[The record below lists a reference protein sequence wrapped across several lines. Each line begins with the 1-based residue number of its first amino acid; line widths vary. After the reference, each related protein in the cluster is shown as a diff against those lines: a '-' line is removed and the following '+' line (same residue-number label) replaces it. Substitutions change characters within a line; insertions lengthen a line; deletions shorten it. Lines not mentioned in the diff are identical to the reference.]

1 MLQATQRREQSWLQ
15 HRGLST
21 LLRRWRRCR
30 ARLGGGDGR
39 TDAPYAFL
47 NFSVGRPIRTLLLQC
62 GGRNFHQTR
71 KMGKSKLKGQLPC
84 HRLLPKNAHEYS
96 DFDPESLF
104 DPAPSSSEDERS
116 DAGFSE
122 SEDEDANAG
131 REHYVDVGKSK
142 LRKQET
148 KPLGKQYAGKGVSR
162 DELENSDSDD
172 PFAKGFNEDDSEEDS
187 EDGSVAG
194 DEEADF
200 SEGLNALIDGDAG
213 SDEDDGEDEE
223 DEEMDSEDVDM
234 DGEEDVEDEDEDVQD
249 ESEEEESGDDDDKS
263 GAAAVRDLMKDAK
276 SMTSTLAAGAQSDAA
291 KGEAVKMQRKT
302 FDTLLNTRIRL
313 QKALISTN
321 SMAVEQ
327 HQEATA
333 PDASVSAAEAAALTL
348 LNNLTD
354 LRISLEES
362 RTGEKRKRTTFD
374 ASTSSSHIWSSIKGT
389 EKEAV
394 PHRKAV
400 LERWSNKTKATT
412 VTNNKARLNASA
424 QQTLTEVLDS
434 QLTSSHLVTRTQ
446 TPRSCAP
453 LQSAHKGAQPDAA
466 IYDDADFYGLLL
478 KELLEQRSA
487 DVNANGTSEFVVQAP
502 WQVARE
508 AKTKKVVD
516 TKASKGRRLRYTV
529 QEKLQNFMAPE
540 ERGEWGERQRDE
552 LFGSLFGKRLRLG
565 EEDLESE
572 SEIEADAEESGL
584 MLFRS

>member
-1 MLQATQRREQSWLQ
+1 
-15 HRGLST
+15 
-21 LLRRWRRCR
+21 
-30 ARLGGGDGR
+30 
-39 TDAPYAFL
+39 
-47 NFSVGRPIRTLLLQC
+47 
-62 GGRNFHQTR
+62 
-71 KMGKSKLKGQLPC
+71 MGKSKL
-84 HRLLPKNAHEYS
+84 S
-96 DFDPESLF
+96 DFDPESLL

-116 DAGFSE
+116 DAGPSE
-122 SEDEDANAG
+122 SEAEEEANAG
-131 REHYVDVGKSK
+131 REHYVAVGKSK
-142 LRKQET
+142 LRQQDME
-148 KPLGKQYAGKGVSR
+148 PLGKQYAGHGVSR
-162 DELENSDSDD
+162 DELDNSDSDSDD
-172 PFAKGFNEDDSEEDS
+172 PFARGFDDGDSKEDS
-187 EDGSVAG
+187 EDGGEDGA
-194 DEEADF
+194 DEADF
-200 SEGLNALIDGDAG
+200 SEGLNALIDGDSG
-213 SDEDDGEDEE
+213 SDDDEDEE
-223 DEEMDSEDVDM
+223 ENEDVDSEDVDM
-234 DGEEDVEDEDEDVQD
+234 DGEQ
-249 ESEEEESGDDDDKS
+249 DDDDDDDDDESSDDTQS

-276 SMTSTLAAGAQSDAA
+276 SMTSTLAASAQSDVA
-291 KGEAVKMQRKT
+291 KGAAVKTQRKT

-321 SMAVEQ
+321 SMAAKQ
-327 HQEATA
+327 HTEASG

-374 ASTSSSHIWSSIKGT
+374 ANTPSSDIWTSIKST
-389 EKEAV
+389 ERAAM
-394 PHRKAV
+394 PQRKAV
-400 LERWSNKTKATT
+400 LERWSNKTKAAT
-412 VTNNKARLNASA
+412 VTNNKARLNASS
-424 QQTLTEVLDS
+424 QQTLTEVLGS
-434 QLTSSHLVTRTQ
+434 QLTSPHLVTRTQ

-487 DVNANGTSEFVVQAP
+487 GVNANGTSEFVVQAP

-552 LFGSLFGKRLRLG
+552 LFGSLFGNLLRLG
-565 EEDLESE
+565 ENVESE
-572 SEIEADAEESGL
+572 SEIEAEAEEAGL

>member
-1 MLQATQRREQSWLQ
+1 
-15 HRGLST
+15 
-21 LLRRWRRCR
+21 
-30 ARLGGGDGR
+30 
-39 TDAPYAFL
+39 
-47 NFSVGRPIRTLLLQC
+47 
-62 GGRNFHQTR
+62 
-71 KMGKSKLKGQLPC
+71 MGKSKL
-84 HRLLPKNAHEYS
+84 R
-96 DFDPESLF
+96 DFDPESLL

-116 DAGFSE
+116 DADFSDVE
-122 SEDEDANAG
+122 EDANAG
-131 REHYVDVGKSK
+131 REHYETVGKSK

-148 KPLGKQYAGKGVSR
+148 KPLGKQYAGKNVSR
-162 DELENSDSDD
+162 QDLENSDSDD
-172 PFAKGFNEDDSEEDS
+172 PFAQGFDDVDSEEDS
-187 EDGSVAG
+187 DDDSEGD
-194 DEEADF
+194 DEEGDF
-200 SEGLNALIDGDAG
+200 SEGLNAIIDGDVG
-213 SDEDDGEDEE
+213 SDEDEEDGDEE
-223 DEEMDSEDVDM
+223 NDSEDVDM
-234 DGEEDVEDEDEDVQD
+234 DGEEEDEDESEADDQGDSEDDD
-249 ESEEEESGDDDDKS
+249 ESADEAKS

-276 SMTSTLAAGAQSDAA
+276 SMTSTLAAGAQEDVA
-291 KGEAVKMQRKT
+291 KGQAVKTQRNT
-302 FDTLLNTRIRL
+302 FDTLLNSRIRL

-321 SMAVEQ
+321 SMAAEQ
-327 HQEATA
+327 HKEATA

-374 ASTSSSHIWSSIKGT
+374 ANTSSADIWSSIRST
-389 EKEAV
+389 EKAVV
-394 PHRKAV
+394 PHRKTV

-540 ERGEWGERQRDE
+540 DRGEWEERQRDE

-565 EEDLESE
+565 EDDVESGAE
-572 SEIEADAEESGL
+572 SEADAEEAGL

>member
-1 MLQATQRREQSWLQ
+1 
-15 HRGLST
+15 
-21 LLRRWRRCR
+21 
-30 ARLGGGDGR
+30 
-39 TDAPYAFL
+39 
-47 NFSVGRPIRTLLLQC
+47 
-62 GGRNFHQTR
+62 
-71 KMGKSKLKGQLPC
+71 MGKS
-84 HRLLPKNAHEYS
+84 RLR
-96 DFDPESLF
+96 DFDPESLL

-116 DAGFSE
+116 DAE
-122 SEDEDANAG
+122 SSDVEEDVNAG

-162 DELENSDSDD
+162 QDVENSDSDD
-172 PFAKGFNEDDSEEDS
+172 PFARGFDEEDS
-187 EDGSVAG
+187 EVDSEDESEADG
-194 DEEADF
+194 EEADF
-200 SEGLNALIDGDAG
+200 SEGLNALIDGEGG
-213 SDEDDGEDEE
+213 SDDDD

-234 DGEEDVEDEDEDVQD
+234 DGEEDGEEDDSEDDTAQDDSEDD
-249 ESEEEESGDDDDKS
+249 DESGDDTKP

-276 SMTSTLAAGAQSDAA
+276 SLTSTLAAGAQSDVA
-291 KGEAVKMQRKT
+291 KGEAVKTQRKT

-321 SMAVEQ
+321 SMAAEQ
-327 HQEATA
+327 HKEATA

-374 ASTSSSHIWSSIKGT
+374 ANTSSTDIWSSIRST
-389 EKEAV
+389 EKSAL

-424 QQTLTEVLDS
+424 QQTLTDVLDS
-434 QLTSSHLVTRTQ
+434 QLTSSHLITRTQ

-453 LQSAHKGAQPDAA
+453 LQSAHKAAQPDAA

-565 EEDLESE
+565 EEDVESE
-572 SEIEADAEESGL
+572 VESEGDAEEAGL
-584 MLFRS
+584 MLFRG

>member
-1 MLQATQRREQSWLQ
+1 
-15 HRGLST
+15 
-21 LLRRWRRCR
+21 
-30 ARLGGGDGR
+30 
-39 TDAPYAFL
+39 
-47 NFSVGRPIRTLLLQC
+47 
-62 GGRNFHQTR
+62 
-71 KMGKSKLKGQLPC
+71 
-84 HRLLPKNAHEYS
+84 
-96 DFDPESLF
+96 
-104 DPAPSSSEDERS
+104 
-116 DAGFSE
+116 
-122 SEDEDANAG
+122 
-131 REHYVDVGKSK
+131 
-142 LRKQET
+142 
-148 KPLGKQYAGKGVSR
+148 
-162 DELENSDSDD
+162 
-172 PFAKGFNEDDSEEDS
+172 
-187 EDGSVAG
+187 
-194 DEEADF
+194 
-200 SEGLNALIDGDAG
+200 
-213 SDEDDGEDEE
+213 
-223 DEEMDSEDVDM
+223 
-234 DGEEDVEDEDEDVQD
+234 
-249 ESEEEESGDDDDKS
+249 
-263 GAAAVRDLMKDAK
+263 
-276 SMTSTLAAGAQSDAA
+276 MTSTLAAGAQSDVA
-291 KGEAVKMQRKT
+291 KGEAVKTQRKT

-321 SMAVEQ
+321 SMAAEQ
-327 HQEATA
+327 HKEVTA

-348 LNNLTD
+348 LNNLAD

-374 ASTSSSHIWSSIKGT
+374 AATSSSHIWSSIQGT
-389 EKEAV
+389 EKAAV

-565 EEDLESE
+565 EEDVESE
-572 SEIEADAEESGL
+572 SEIEADAEEAGL
-584 MLFRS
+584 MLFRN

>member
-1 MLQATQRREQSWLQ
+1 MA
-15 HRGLST
+15 
-21 LLRRWRRCR
+21 
-30 ARLGGGDGR
+30 
-39 TDAPYAFL
+39 
-47 NFSVGRPIRTLLLQC
+47 
-62 GGRNFHQTR
+62 
-71 KMGKSKLKGQLPC
+71 KSKL
-84 HRLLPKNAHEYS
+84 R
-96 DFDPESLF
+96 DFDPESLL

-116 DAGFSE
+116 VAGFSE

-131 REHYVDVGKSK
+131 REHYVAVGKSK
-142 LRKQET
+142 LRKQEA

-172 PFAKGFNEDDSEEDS
+172 PFARGFHEEDSEEDS
-187 EDGSVAG
+187 EDASERDDG
-194 DEEADF
+194 EADF

-213 SDEDDGEDEE
+213 SDEDGVEDNDE
-223 DEEMDSEDVDM
+223 DEEMDTEDVDM
-234 DGEEDVEDEDEDVQD
+234 NGEDDDEGEEEEEEDEDEDQD
-249 ESEEEESGDDDDKS
+249 DVEDDEDKL

-276 SMTSTLAAGAQSDAA
+276 SMTSTLAAGAQSDVA
-291 KGEAVKMQRKT
+291 KGEAVKTQRKT

-321 SMAVEQ
+321 SMAAEQ
-327 HQEATA
+327 HKEATA

-374 ASTSSSHIWSSIKGT
+374 ASASSSDIWCSIKST
-389 EKEAV
+389 EKAAV

-487 DVNANGTSEFVVQAP
+487 DVNANGASEFVVQAP

-565 EEDLESE
+565 EEDVESE
-572 SEIEADAEESGL
+572 SEIEADAEEAGL
-584 MLFRS
+584 MLFRN

>member
-1 MLQATQRREQSWLQ
+1 
-15 HRGLST
+15 
-21 LLRRWRRCR
+21 
-30 ARLGGGDGR
+30 
-39 TDAPYAFL
+39 
-47 NFSVGRPIRTLLLQC
+47 
-62 GGRNFHQTR
+62 
-71 KMGKSKLKGQLPC
+71 MGKSKI
-84 HRLLPKNAHEYS
+84 R
-96 DFDPESLF
+96 DFDPESLL

-116 DAGFSE
+116 DADLSD
-122 SEDEDANAG
+122 EDDDANAG

-142 LRKQET
+142 LRKKEVV
-148 KPLGKQYAGKGVSR
+148 PLGKQYAGKGVSR
-162 DELENSDSDD
+162 QDLENSDSDD
-172 PFAKGFNEDDSEEDS
+172 PFAKGFDDVDSEEDS
-187 EDGSVAG
+187 ENESEEGSEGAS
-194 DEEADF
+194 EEADF
-200 SEGLNALIDGDAG
+200 SEGLNALIDGQGD
-213 SDEDDGEDEE
+213 SEEEEDDEEDDEDDD
-223 DEEMDSEDVDM
+223 EDVDM
-234 DGEEDVEDEDEDVQD
+234 DAAVD
-249 ESEEEESGDDDDKS
+249 SEEEDGDDSGDDATS
-263 GAAAVRDLMKDAK
+263 GAAVRDLMKDAK
-276 SMTSTLAAGAQSDAA
+276 SLTSTLAAGAQSDLA
-291 KGEAVKMQRKT
+291 KGQAVKTQRKT

-321 SMAVEQ
+321 SMLAEP
-327 HQEATA
+327 HKEATA

-374 ASTSSSHIWSSIKGT
+374 ADTSSADIWASIRGT
-389 EKEAV
+389 DKSAL

-434 QLTSSHLVTRTQ
+434 QLTSAHLVTRTQ

-565 EEDLESE
+565 EEDVESE
-572 SEIEADAEESGL
+572 AESEGAAEEAGL

>member
-1 MLQATQRREQSWLQ
+1 MA
-15 HRGLST
+15 
-21 LLRRWRRCR
+21 
-30 ARLGGGDGR
+30 
-39 TDAPYAFL
+39 
-47 NFSVGRPIRTLLLQC
+47 
-62 GGRNFHQTR
+62 
-71 KMGKSKLKGQLPC
+71 KSKI
-84 HRLLPKNAHEYS
+84 R
-96 DFDPESLF
+96 DFDPESLL

-116 DAGFSE
+116 DAESSE
-122 SEDEDANAG
+122 VEEDQNAG
-131 REHYVDVGKSK
+131 REHYETVGKSK
-142 LRKQET
+142 LRKPET
-148 KPLGKQYAGKGVSR
+148 KALGKQYAGKSVSR
-162 DELENSDSDD
+162 DDLENSDSDD
-172 PFAKGFNEDDSEEDS
+172 PFAKGFDEIDSEADS
-187 EDGSVAG
+187 EVESDDG
-194 DEEADF
+194 DEEEEF
-200 SEGLNALIDGDAG
+200 SEGLNALIDGEVD
-213 SDEDDGEDEE
+213 SDED
-223 DEEMDSEDVDM
+223 DSEDVDM
-234 DGEEDVEDEDEDVQD
+234 EGEEED
-249 ESEEEESGDDDDKS
+249 ESEEDGSDDGSDDDSESGDDSKS

-276 SMTSTLAAGAQSDAA
+276 SMTSTLAAGAESDVA
-291 KGEAVKMQRKT
+291 KGQAVKTQRKT

-321 SMAVEQ
+321 SMATEQ
-327 HQEATA
+327 HKEATA

-348 LNNLTD
+348 LNNLAD

-374 ASTSSSHIWSSIKGT
+374 ANTSSADIWSSIRSTDKV
-389 EKEAV
+389 AL

-412 VTNNKARLNASA
+412 VANNKARLNASA

-540 ERGEWGERQRDE
+540 DRGEWEERQRDE

-565 EEDLESE
+565 EDDVESE
-572 SEIEADAEESGL
+572 AESEGDAAEAGL

>member
-1 MLQATQRREQSWLQ
+1 M
-15 HRGLST
+15 
-21 LLRRWRRCR
+21 
-30 ARLGGGDGR
+30 
-39 TDAPYAFL
+39 
-47 NFSVGRPIRTLLLQC
+47 
-62 GGRNFHQTR
+62 
-71 KMGKSKLKGQLPC
+71 
-84 HRLLPKNAHEYS
+84 
-96 DFDPESLF
+96 
-104 DPAPSSSEDERS
+104 
-116 DAGFSE
+116 E
-122 SEDEDANAG
+122 SE
-131 REHYVDVGKSK
+131 HV
-142 LRKQET
+142 
-148 KPLGKQYAGKGVSR
+148 
-162 DELENSDSDD
+162 
-172 PFAKGFNEDDSEEDS
+172 
-187 EDGSVAG
+187 
-194 DEEADF
+194 
-200 SEGLNALIDGDAG
+200 GLNG
-213 SDEDDGEDEE
+213 EE
-223 DEEMDSEDVDM
+223 DEEED
-234 DGEEDVEDEDEDVQD
+234 ENEDEDNSED
-249 ESEEEESGDDDDKS
+249 EESGDDNTS

-276 SMTSTLAAGAQSDAA
+276 SMTSTLAAGAQSDVA
-291 KGEAVKMQRKT
+291 KGEAVKTQRKT

-321 SMAVEQ
+321 SMAAEQ
-327 HQEATA
+327 HKEATA
-333 PDASVSAAEAAALTL
+333 PEASVSAAEAAALTL

-354 LRISLEES
+354 LRISLQES

-374 ASTSSSHIWSSIKGT
+374 AGTSSSDIWSSIKST
-389 EKEAV
+389 EKAAV
-394 PHRKAV
+394 LHRKAV

-453 LQSAHKGAQPDAA
+453 LQSAHKGAQPYAA

-552 LFGSLFGKRLRLG
+552 LFGSLFGKRLKLG
-565 EEDLESE
+565 EEDVESE
-572 SEIEADAEESGL
+572 SEIEADAEEAGL

>member
-1 MLQATQRREQSWLQ
+1 MLQTAQRGEESWFEHGEVLTCC
-15 HRGLST
+15 GVLGGDAP
-21 LLRRWRRCR
+21 RWGSDDR
-30 ARLGGGDGR
+30 ARASR
-39 TDAPYAFL
+39 S
-47 NFSVGRPIRTLLLQC
+47 NFFVAANFARCTHQSQQPQQSLQPQSHATWPNPSSKVSRLRTLYMFVELI
-62 GGRNFHQTR
+62 FF
-71 KMGKSKLKGQLPC
+71 
-84 HRLLPKNAHEYS
+84 S
-96 DFDPESLF
+96 DFDPESLL

-116 DAGFSE
+116 DADFSDE
-122 SEDEDANAG
+122 EEDVNAG
-131 REHYVDVGKSK
+131 REHYETVGKSK

-148 KPLGKQYAGKGVSR
+148 KPLGKQYAGKSVSR
-162 DELENSDSDD
+162 DDLEDSDSDD
-172 PFAKGFNEDDSEEDS
+172 PFAKGFDEVDSEEENEEDEDDSLD
-187 EDGSVAG
+187 G
-194 DEEADF
+194 DEEAEF
-200 SEGLNALIDGDAG
+200 SEGLNALIDGDVG
-213 SDEDDGEDEE
+213 SDEDDESG
-223 DEEMDSEDVDM
+223 SEDVDM
-234 DGEEDVEDEDEDVQD
+234 DDEEN
-249 ESEEEESGDDDDKS
+249 EEENESDAEEQDDSEDDESGDDANS
-263 GAAAVRDLMKDAK
+263 GAVAVRDLMKDAK
-276 SMTSTLAAGAQSDAA
+276 TMTSTLAAGAQSDVA
-291 KGEAVKMQRKT
+291 KGQAVKTQRKT

-321 SMAVEQ
+321 SMAAEQ
-327 HQEATA
+327 HKEAPA
-333 PDASVSAAEAAALTL
+333 PDATVSAAEAAALTL

-362 RTGEKRKRTTFD
+362 RTGEKRKRATFD
-374 ASTSSSHIWSSIKGT
+374 ANTSSSDIWSSIRST
-389 EKEAV
+389 EKAAL

-540 ERGEWGERQRDE
+540 DRGEWEERQRDE

-565 EEDLESE
+565 EEDVESE
-572 SEIEADAEESGL
+572 AESEGDAEEAGL